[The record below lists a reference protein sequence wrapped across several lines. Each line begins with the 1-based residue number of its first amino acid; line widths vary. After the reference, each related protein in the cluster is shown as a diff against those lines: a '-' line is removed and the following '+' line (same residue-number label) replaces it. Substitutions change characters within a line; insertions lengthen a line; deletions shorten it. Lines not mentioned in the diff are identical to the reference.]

1 MAAGHGHTHPVIQII
16 RSFVGGFLMG
26 TADLVPGVSG
36 GTIALVL
43 GIYERL
49 VDSIR
54 EGSSA
59 LGAILKRDLAGFRE
73 HLARVEWLF
82 LTPLLVG
89 ILTAVVSLASL
100 LDHQLEERPTILAGL
115 FFGLV
120 VGSVV
125 IAWRL
130 LREPARIHLLIAAIV
145 GLGLFLLLGLGDD
158 AIVQDPSLLAYFGA
172 GALAI
177 CAMILPGISGSL
189 ILLLIGMFAAVLDAV
204 DEREFLVVGVFLLG
218 AVIGLGLFS
227 QILYWGLRKN
237 HDAILAALIGLM
249 AGSLRV
255 LWPWPEGVASSALAS
270 PGDDWPAVLAATVAG
285 LGVVFLIS
293 RLAERQDDEI
303 TEPLPAG

>member
-1 MAAGHGHTHPVIQII
+1 
-16 RSFVGGFLMG
+16 MG

-59 LGAILKRDLAGFRE
+59 LGSLARGDLQGFRG
-73 HLARVEWLF
+73 HLRQVEWAF
-82 LTPLLVG
+82 LIPLLGG
-89 ILTAVVSLASL
+89 ILLAVVALASF

-120 VGSVV
+120 IGSVV
-125 IAWRL
+125 VAWRL
-130 LREPARIHLLIAAIV
+130 LDEPALRPAMV
-145 GLGLFLLLGLGDD
+145 GGMVAVTLFVLLGLGEDT
-158 AIVQDPSLLAYFGA
+158 VVVDPSLLVFFGA

-189 ILLLIGMFAAVLDAV
+189 ILLLVGMYAAVLEAV
-204 DEREFLVVGVFLLG
+204 NDRNLLVVGVFVLG
-218 AVIGLGLFS
+218 AIVGLAIFS
-227 QILYWGLRKN
+227 QLLHWALRRHHN
-237 HDAILAALIGLM
+237 LVLGVLIGLM

-255 LWPWPEGVASSALAS
+255 LWPWPGGVESSTLEAPTGDWAMVLGAALV
-270 PGDDWPAVLAATVAG
+270 GFGAVFVIARLEATDRVD
-285 LGVVFLIS
+285 LS
-293 RLAERQDDEI
+293 EQ
-303 TEPLPAG
+303 LPAG

>member
-1 MAAGHGHTHPVIQII
+1 MVIQLL
-16 RSFVGGFLMG
+16 RTVAGGFLMG

-59 LGAILKRDLAGFRE
+59 LGSLARGDLGGFRS
-73 HLARVEWLF
+73 HLRQVEWVF
-82 LTPLLVG
+82 LLPLLGG
-89 ILTAVVSLASL
+89 ILLAVVALASF
-100 LDHQLEERPTILAGL
+100 LDNQLEERPTILAGL

-125 IAWRL
+125 VAWGL
-130 LREPARIHLLIAAIV
+130 LDEPAVRPALV
-145 GLGLFLLLGLGDD
+145 GGVVAVTLFVLLGLGEE
-158 AIVQDPSLLAYFGA
+158 ATVSDPSLLVFLGA

-189 ILLLIGMFAAVLDAV
+189 ILLLVGMYAAVLEAV
-204 DEREFLVVGVFLLG
+204 NQRDLLVIGVFLLG
-218 AVIGLGLFS
+218 AVAGLAVFS
-227 QILYWGLRKN
+227 QLLYWALRRH
-237 HDAILAALIGLM
+237 HDVILGGLIGLM

-255 LWPWPEGVASSALAS
+255 LWPWPEGVETSALAA
-270 PGDDWPAVLAATVAG
+270 PAGDWVMVLGAALVGFGAVFAIARLEAT
-285 LGVVFLIS
+285 
-293 RLAERQDDEI
+293 ERVDLSEQ
-303 TEPLPAG
+303 LPAE